1 MILTIETDE
10 MKITLTV
17 APGGVTIDAPVTMDE
32 ETRQTTLSEAQWVAY
47 AKGRDDERRDMNHQF
62 VRINGKVVD
71 AKHISEKF
79 SEIASPNEPPKVD
92 PITGNISEHVKSF
105 REANRAQRAKE
116 QQPREEC
123 RSACCGTLGAKTRDG
138 SCKGCR

>member
-1 MILTIETDE
+1 
-10 MKITLTV
+10 MKITLSV
-17 APGGVTIDAPVTMDE
+17 GPGGVTIDAPVTMDE

-47 AKGRDDERRDMNHQF
+47 AKGREDERRDMNEKCK
-62 VRINGKVVD
+62 RIIMS
-71 AKHISEKF
+71 A
-79 SEIASPNEPPKVD
+79 EIETEQDVGEVMNKMELATRESEPPKVD